1 MIVEKKIKLSDE
13 SDFNLIEVINNTIH
27 KDNFAS
33 HLPIKVFKL
42 IRDHQNGFTPK
53 DLKSILQHL
62 ADLELSYIN
71 QSDRKFWEEDEQ
83 YIAEKRKSNS
93 ISIFGDATIDWLV
106 SAAQAR
112 LNDINKLQQIF
123 FKMRLEMEKPYNE

>member
-1 MIVEKKIKLSDE
+1 MK
-13 SDFNLIEVINNTIH
+13 
-27 KDNFAS
+27 
-33 HLPIKVFKL
+33 
-42 IRDHQNGFTPK
+42 
-53 DLKSILQHL
+53 HL

-112 LNDINKLQQIF
+112 LNDINKLQAIF
-123 FKMRLEMEKPYNE
+123 LKMRLQIEDKSYE